1 MFMTTPSRHAI
12 TDPRITLLK
21 LVQRQDA
28 QGIAG
33 LLLAQ
38 RRELLTWGDWLV
50 QEQLAPYLYSALK
63 DHHLTALLP
72 RTALMAVQDQAERQ
86 RERTARLLDIL
97 YELDGTLAAVEI
109 PYLVLKGLPLAV
121 RFWGGADRRFSWDL
135 DLLVPARDLSR
146 AFYTL
151 TARGCQPLR
160 YTFGVTWLTRRAA
173 HAINLNFKGIPVD
186 LHWRLR
192 HRPGICF
199 AADREPRGGGQSP
212 LWERCMHLTF
222 GGREVRVLGDVDLLG
237 LLLFS
242 IVNDL
247 ERGHCRLRILW
258 DIYLALQQLPDFDW
272 YTLLCARDDGL
283 GPLLANALAVVL
295 YRLDSTEEFPSVAT
309 LLADERAAL
318 RILDQEATLK
328 LLGHPPQ
335 SLANRQW
342 FARLQPLP
350 VWRYWLWWGTTV
362 PLRYWL
368 GRGI

>member
-1 MFMTTPSRHAI
+1 
-12 TDPRITLLK
+12 
-21 LVQRQDA
+21 
-28 QGIAG
+28 
-33 LLLAQ
+33 
-38 RRELLTWGDWLV
+38 
-50 QEQLAPYLYSALK
+50 
-63 DHHLTALLP
+63 
-72 RTALMAVQDQAERQ
+72 
-86 RERTARLLDIL
+86 
-97 YELDGTLAAVEI
+97 
-109 PYLVLKGLPLAV
+109 
-121 RFWGGADRRFSWDL
+121 
-135 DLLVPARDLSR
+135 
-146 AFYTL
+146 
-151 TARGCQPLR
+151 
-160 YTFGVTWLTRRAA
+160 
-173 HAINLNFKGIPVD
+173 
-186 LHWRLR
+186 
-192 HRPGICF
+192 
-199 AADREPRGGGQSP
+199 
-212 LWERCMHLTF
+212 MHLTV

-295 YRLDSTEEFPSVAT
+295 YRLDSTEEFPAVAA